1 MTTCF
6 LAGREMAKAF
16 VVLESEWGTMR
27 NDQSDPGLTAA
38 TQAIWEQNA
47 AWWDEK
53 VGEGN
58 AFQTHLVGPATERL
72 LEPQPGQYILDLA
85 CGNGL
90 FSRRLAALGVRVLAC
105 DFSQT
110 FLECAR
116 ARTTQH
122 ADQIEYRLVDLTDR
136 QQLLG
141 LGQACYNAAV
151 CSMALMDLATITPLL
166 ESLRILLQPR
176 GRFVFSVLHPCF
188 NTTGCTLVFE
198 QEDRSGVLRTTH
210 AVKVS
215 RYHSLGPEKGV
226 GIPGQP
232 APHYYFH
239 RSLRVL
245 FSACFRAGFVLN
257 GLEEPA
263 FEGGREAAPLNW
275 ESFSDIPPVLVA
287 RMELVLNS
295 GLVKNA

>member
-1 MTTCF
+1 MSKDDHP
-6 LAGREMAKAF
+6 E
-16 VVLESEWGTMR
+16 
-27 NDQSDPGLTAA
+27 LTPA

-58 AFQTHLVGPATERL
+58 LFQKRLIGPATERL
-72 LEPQPGQYILDLA
+72 LEPQPGQFILDLA

-105 DFSQT
+105 DFSTT
-110 FLECAR
+110 FLDCAR
-116 ARTTQH
+116 ARTSQH

-141 LGQACYNAAV
+141 LGQGRFHAAV
-151 CSMALMDLATITPLL
+151 CSMALMDLSTLTPLL
-166 ESLRILLQPR
+166 ESLRVLLRPG

-188 NTTGCTLVFE
+188 NTTGCALVAE
-198 QEDRSGVLRTTH
+198 LQDRDSQLETTH

-215 RYHSLGPEKGV
+215 RYLSLTPER
-226 GIPGQP
+226 GIGILGQP

-239 RSLRVL
+239 RPLHSL
-245 FSACFRAGFVLN
+245 FGACFRAGFLLS

-263 FEGGREAAPLNW
+263 FEAGRAAAPLSW

-287 RMELVLNS
+287 RMELVAAP
-295 GLVKNA
+295 GRETNA